1 MPQIGQMTVLFL
13 RVLGFEVKGLEESA
27 SAEGHFPFKHGLMTE
42 RLPKAMLLN
51 SVAWG
56 MEC

>member
-13 RVLGFEVKGLEESA
+13 RVLGFEVKGLEEPA
-27 SAEGHFPFKHGLMTE
+27 FAKGHFPFRHDLMTK